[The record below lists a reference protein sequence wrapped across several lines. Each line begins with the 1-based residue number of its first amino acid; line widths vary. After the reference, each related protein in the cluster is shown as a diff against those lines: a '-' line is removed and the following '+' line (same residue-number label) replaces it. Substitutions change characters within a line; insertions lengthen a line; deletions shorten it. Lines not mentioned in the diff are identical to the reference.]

1 LSRLGGARNAALM
14 TGEAHH
20 HDRAGL
26 ANALGAHLV
35 WGSMPLYLQLVKSVP
50 ALEYVA
56 WRILFT
62 LPLCFAIIAW
72 RKAGPEIRGVLRDKR
87 ALLTLLASSALIGV
101 NWFLYVWAI
110 QTDHVYAASLGYY
123 ILPLAMMLLG
133 LVVLGEKLNRLQWV
147 AVALAAG
154 GVAAL
159 MAGALT
165 TLWLSL
171 TIAISF
177 GTYGLLRKTVNAGP
191 LAGLTLETLMLA
203 PVALAMTWWF
213 AAQPA
218 GSALAQGPLVAA
230 AVVWG
235 GPMTAVPLLMFAF
248 AARRLPYT
256 VVGFLQF
263 TSPTIVFLLGLLV
276 FGEELKPAQLACF
289 VAIWIAALLFV
300 WDMIRGA
307 RMRGAPV
314 TPVG

>member
-1 LSRLGGARNAALM
+1 M

-147 AVALAAG
+147 AVALTAG

-191 LAGLTLETLMLA
+191 LAGLTL
-203 PVALAMTWWF
+203 AMTWWF
-213 AAQPA
+213 AVQPA

-276 FGEELKPAQLACF
+276 FGEDLKPAQLACF

-307 RMRGAPV
+307 RVRGAPV